1 MLFPAADNIS
11 VDEKEK
17 MNRRNALMALSAV
30 SAAGFVNFAGCDSTD
45 VMPSGHTRTGLK
57 PGLQAPNIAG
67 PDLEGNPMTLAEH
80 KGNIVLLEFW
90 SPT

>member
-1 MLFPAADNIS
+1 MLFPAAGNFLS
-11 VDEKEK
+11 VRKKK

-30 SAAGFVNFAGCDSTD
+30 SATGLVNFAGCDSTD

-67 PDLEGNPMTLAEH
+67 PDLEGSPMTLAEH